1 MVFTDTEC
9 VKYFE
14 ENFIFY
20 KLINGEGELDELRKK
35 WKIPGFPTIMMFDA
49 NGEEIDRMIGFDD
62 NKDNFMNT
70 IKNWAAGK
78 LTLKSLLV
86 QYEKNPKDIYLIHQL
101 ASKYIRRHETDKA
114 MEYYNII
121 LEKDPK
127 DEAGFHEESY
137 FYKSKQTLWNDK
149 NSKPLEKILS
159 KTSNKKFIVEGYNN
173 LLNFHYGNKD
183 PEEKFSLFND
193 AIKKMPENTDFMNQ
207 YAWYIFTKKVESK
220 YDEAIKITQDA
231 IAIDSKDDNLFDTL
245 AHLYF
250 VSGNKEKAINTIEK
264 AIVMNPESKY
274 YKEELAKFKQ

>member
-1 MVFTDTEC
+1 LVFTDTEC

-78 LTLKSLLV
+78 S
-86 QYEKNPKDIYLIHQL
+86 
-101 ASKYIRRHETDKA
+101 
-114 MEYYNII
+114 
-121 LEKDPK
+121 
-127 DEAGFHEESY
+127 
-137 FYKSKQTLWNDK
+137 LWNDK